1 MKKICQLAALLMLIM
16 AFSGCAEKGPIL
28 LDVGYRPSVETPEA
42 ASKLVVAVSP
52 LRDGRAKPASVL
64 GRKAVSGGPENDL
77 VVRGTV
83 AETATAALKDALTRR
98 GIAVKDA
105 PAWDLTA
112 GGMKAGGS
120 AILLGG
126 EITTFWLESVSM
138 PFKTSLKASVQV
150 RIVAGDVA
158 AAKIIRTVNISSA
171 LDQDTLYSRE
181 KLEDALSEALTSAM
195 EQIFKD
201 EELKQRLQ

>member
-1 MKKICQLAALLMLIM
+1 MKKLAALLMLIM

-28 LDVGYRPSVETPEA
+28 LDVGYRPPVENVEP
-42 ASKLVVAVSP
+42 ASRVVAAVSP

-64 GRKAVSGGPENDL
+64 GRKTVSGGPENDL

-83 AETATAALKDALTRR
+83 AATATAALKDALTRR
-98 GIAVKDA
+98 GIAVKDV

-112 GGMKAGGS
+112 GGMKAEGS

-126 EITTFWLESVSM
+126 EITAFWLESVSV

-158 AAKIIRTVNISSA
+158 ANKIIRTVTINSA
-171 LDQDTLYSRE
+171 LEQDVLYSPE
-181 KLEDALSEALTSAM
+181 KLGEALSEALTSAM